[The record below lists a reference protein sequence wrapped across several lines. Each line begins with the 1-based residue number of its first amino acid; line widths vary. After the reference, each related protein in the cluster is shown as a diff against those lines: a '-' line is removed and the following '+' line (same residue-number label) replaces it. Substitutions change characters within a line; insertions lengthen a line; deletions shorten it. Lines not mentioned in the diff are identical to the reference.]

1 MPLRFA
7 ILLGLCVSLSLP
19 TLTQATTT
27 VDLTILIDTFVTRQ
41 FPEAKSH
48 LWIVNSALREDD
60 EMVIDVN
67 AIVVEARQTIP
78 VENRFLLLIV
88 AGELVAAQHIPLDAS
103 PECQA
108 EQT

>member
-1 MPLRFA
+1 MLLRLA
-7 ILLGLCVSLSLP
+7 IFLGLCITLSLP
-19 TLTQATTT
+19 TPTQAST

-41 FPEAKSH
+41 FPEASSH
-48 LWIVNSALREDD
+48 LWIVNSTQWDGD
-60 EMVIDVN
+60 EMVVDVN
-67 AIVVEARQTIP
+67 AIVVEARETTP

-108 EQT
+108 EQA